1 MKEFV
6 NALSNSVWLNDEG
19 RVEKRYSTDSFKKH
33 FGNQEWKVIEKLG
46 YDYELKD
53 NKLLMEFIENEPFD
67 DNNITNDDL
76 IKVAAALKY
85 LHSLPT
91 EGIEV
96 SKFEEVY
103 FDFLAED
110 EEITENYPID
120 GFEDLLANE
129 AIDILLSGEQVIL
142 HNDVVEGNLLKV
154 NDSIKLIDFEYSG
167 LGNRLFDIASFLTE
181 RDLTEEQKEFFINQF
196 DNVNR
201 EELITVCKF
210 LQIFWAR
217 WALYKYDM
225 NRRDIYKDIA
235 DWKFEQ
241 YLILN
246 KK

>member
-1 MKEFV
+1 MKEFT

-19 RVEKRYSTDSFKKH
+19 KIEKRYSTDSFKKH
-33 FGNQEWKVIEKLG
+33 FGNQEYKIIEKIG
-46 YDYELKD
+46 YEYELGD
-53 NKLLMEFIENEPFD
+53 NKLFMEFIENEPFN
-67 DNNITNDDL
+67 DNEISNNDL
-76 IKVAAALKY
+76 VMVANALKE
-85 LHSLPT
+85 LHNLPT
-91 EGIEV
+91 DGIEV
-96 SKFEEVY
+96 SNFEKVY

-120 GFEDLLANE
+120 GFEDLIANE

-154 NDSIKLIDFEYSG
+154 GGKIKLIDFEYSG
-167 LGNRLFDIASFLTE
+167 LGNRLFDIASFITE
-181 RDLTEEQKEFFINQF
+181 RELTKEQIDFFVDQF
-196 DNVNR
+196 ENVNK
-201 EELITVCKF
+201 EELKTVCKF

-241 YLILN
+241 YLKLN
-246 KK
+246 K